1 MNIESLR
8 YFFMIAK
15 AGNISSVAKEVHLTQ
30 SALSQ
35 QIQKL
40 ENAIDKKLLVR
51 SNKGVTI
58 TDTGKIVLTYAENI
72 LRTYDAMVEEIA
84 EADKQNVVLRIEAC
98 QSVADY
104 ALPCTL
110 MLANGIHP
118 SHKYELTGNKSS
130 TIITNVA
137 NNICDIGFICRK
149 DIKIDY
155 NAVIATKV
163 GVNNIVLISN
173 NNDTFPDEVSV
184 DTLLNSSIIT
194 FSEKNYITN
203 LFSQNLKRLGYS
215 REDITSDLRV
225 EGIEGAKMLISRNFG
240 MAFLPYISVKEELYK
255 KQFKVVGIKDFNM
268 EIDIHMLYKKNCS
281 AHIANFVKWFK
292 QNGATSFC

>member
-137 NNICDIGFICRK
+137 NNICDIGFICGK

-215 REDITSDLRV
+215 RDDIKSDLRV

-255 KQFKVVGIKDFNM
+255 KQFKVVDIKDFNM
-268 EIDIHMLYKKNCS
+268 EIDIYMLYKKNSS
-281 AHIANFVKWFK
+281 AHIADFVTWFK

>member
-40 ENAIDKKLLVR
+40 ENGIDKKLLVR

-110 MLANGIHP
+110 ILANGIHP
-118 SHKYELTGNKSS
+118 NHKYELTGNKSS

-203 LFSQNLKRLGYS
+203 LFNQNLKRLGYS
-215 REDITSDLRV
+215 REDIKSDLRV

-268 EIDIHMLYKKNCS
+268 EIDIFMLYKKNCS
-281 AHIANFVKWFK
+281 AHIADFVTWFK

>member
-8 YFFMIAK
+8 YFFLIAK

-40 ENAIDKKLLVR
+40 ENGIDKKLLVR

-58 TDTGKIVLTYAENI
+58 TDAGKIVLTYAENI

-84 EADKQNVVLRIEAC
+84 EADKHNVVLRIEAC

-137 NNICDIGFICRK
+137 NNICDIGFICSK
-149 DIKIDY
+149 NIIIDY

-215 REDITSDLRV
+215 REDIKSDLRV

-240 MAFLPYISVKEELYK
+240 MTFLPYISVKEELYK
-255 KQFKVVGIKDFNM
+255 KQFKVVAIKDFNM
-268 EIDIHMLYKKNCS
+268 EIDIYMLYKKNSS
-281 AHIANFVKWFK
+281 AHIADFVTWFK